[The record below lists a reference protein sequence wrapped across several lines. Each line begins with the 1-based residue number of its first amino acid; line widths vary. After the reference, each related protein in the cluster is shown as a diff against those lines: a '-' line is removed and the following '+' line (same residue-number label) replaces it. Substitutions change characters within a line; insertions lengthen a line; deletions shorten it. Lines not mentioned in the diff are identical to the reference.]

1 MAPGLT
7 GLPFLFLSLES
18 VATLPALPCSPP
30 LLVTVGH
37 IKGEKMTK
45 KDPESLA
52 LSEKVELFQCMTLGL
67 QGVPSLL
74 SSINFLNYEMGIRT
88 LTSQLRGFCE
98 NQLEK

>member
-18 VATLPALPCSPP
+18 VATLPVLPCSPP

-37 IKGEKMTK
+37 IKGKKMTK

-52 LSEKVELFQCMTLGL
+52 LSEKVELSQCMTLGL

-74 SSINFLNYEMGIRT
+74 SSINFLNYER
-88 LTSQLRGFCE
+88 E
-98 NQLEK
+98 LEL